1 MMQINLKRMAA
12 RGCNV
17 AAITFLFIA
26 MLFLTTNPDI
36 ASAAAVIAAA
46 CAIVGALLNFQVMF
60 EKWEVPHVSFH
71 IKQVGIRGKRGK
83 NE

>member
-1 MMQINLKRMAA
+1 MAA

-26 MLFLTTNPDI
+26 MLFPTTNPDI
-36 ASAAAVIAAA
+36 AITAAVIAAA
-46 CAIVGALLNFQVMF
+46 CAVVGALLNFQAMF
-60 EKWEVPHVSFH
+60 EKWEVSHVSFH
-71 IKQVGIRGKRGK
+71 MKQIGMRGKRGK